1 MAKRT
6 LRAEK
11 FDIDLLE
18 ARYPDCIKTLKQVDY
33 SKLYAKA
40 KAHQITGEPIPGVII
55 MNADGTTI
63 PAITQQVAEENQAAA
78 ASPSPSD
85 YLAA

>member
-6 LRAEK
+6 LRAET

-18 ARYPDCIKTLKQVDY
+18 ARYPDCIYIEKKVDY

-40 KAHQITGEPIPGVII
+40 KAHQVTGEPIPGVII

-63 PAITQQVAEENQAAA
+63 PSVTQQVVAENQAAA
-78 ASPSPSD
+78 SSPSPAD
-85 YLAA
+85 YIAA